1 MPLLVRF
8 FVNLKE
14 EIDNRKS
21 DKALG
26 WRSEPYLFL
35 NVF

>member
-1 MPLLVRF
+1 MPLLVGF
-8 FVNLKE
+8 LANLKQE
-14 EIDNRKS
+14 RDNRKS

>member
-1 MPLLVRF
+1 MSLLLRF

-26 WRSEPYLFL
+26 WRSEPYSFL